1 MQKQIEKMIK
11 KVRKSAKSDYQ
22 PVSSELNPNSKGK
35 TNSIENEGNSKM
47 KEKGFNGCKTIR
59 IAWGKENTDKV
70 GVLPNR
76 DDVFGGISVITHC
89 K

>member
-11 KVRKSAKSDYQ
+11 KVRKSSKSDYQ
-22 PVSSELNPNSKGK
+22 PGSSELHPNSKGK
-35 TNSIENEGNSKM
+35 PTSTDNNSHSKM

-59 IAWGKENTDKV
+59 IAWGKENNDKL
-70 GVLPNR
+70 GTMPDR
-76 DDVFGGISVITHC
+76 DDVFGGISIITHC